1 MVLDFVAPRECGSG
15 VDVIVLDSQGVEVR
29 VYIEYIWC
37 MVDNLLGDLIYD
49 AVIDIV
55 LCL

>member
-1 MVLDFVAPRECGSG
+1 MVLDFFAPRECGSG
-15 VDVIVLDSQGVEVR
+15 VDVIVLDSQGGEVR